1 MLSNKL
7 TFSLVFLIMFA
18 VAFTVTP
25 VMAQRVNEVP
35 TATTATTADGY
46 TIGTADGGF
55 FLIQTAANNGIL
67 VAGSDPDRPIS
78 TGTGGNLV
86 TVATQTNVAASTG
99 VPDLEDFF
107 SRGGTIDVIV
117 PIMGMYEQA
126 DDRWHDVVV
135 TEIMWGLDWRPA
147 GTTGVIEPHTDKQ
160 WIELY
165 NNSGP
170 VAAYKDVDA
179 RGDKRARAAVDGV
192 RLLFTNNIFLGTN
205 ASESPPKAAKYIG
218 VYVATTG
225 APNTPLTYAWLDS
238 RPTWD
243 AAADA
248 AVDASPGPGAFTAVN
263 PPMTDPAITH
273 FTAVYKVVD
282 RVGNLGRGGRQGPMP
297 GQSGSTAKNIAVD
310 TVENETLGTVV
321 DGTYVPLISAYR
333 KRVLLLDD
341 QTGIGTYHDGHAFGK
356 GTDLGQWMESWVSPN
371 AIRRRNIEDPYIGTP
386 GAEHLTPKLPDPTV
400 VPVNVVF
407 NEIRNDT
414 SEDDLDW
421 IELYNNSS
429 VDVDIGAYEIS
440 IVTKDK
446 KDTDLIGLQDKD
458 DDGVDIKLGAGE
470 YLLILNRDPEDSIL
484 ADGKDITINATNR
497 LKLQG
502 AEHLYYVPD
511 ADWELPNTEEGFLL
525 ILRTAKDKNGSP
537 DAIADVVGDLR
548 IEDLRDDLDTKVW
561 PLRNWGAVSGDGEGS
576 KSVGEA
582 KDADFGAKADGT
594 GGNSFGSRGRS
605 SMTWY
610 RAKYEAG
617 LWWHQDHWKQAGYQ
631 GGIGYR
637 KDLDHGVELEAPGT
651 PGYVNAIQGTLADH
665 MKVDAGAEVSISE
678 IMYDAGRAWDLVQWI
693 ELYNSSM
700 TEAVDISNW
709 TLDIRNAADDEEPQR
724 SFVDDEFEF
733 EAGTIIP
740 PNRTLLVVSA
750 TGATNVPA
758 NRVYDLFARHG
769 NDLGLKNLA
778 RRTYLLSKTGF
789 RLKLMDDAIEPQ
801 EVDTAGNASL
811 DGARVT
817 TEWELPPVSEEGEA
831 RHSIIRLYGAIY
843 NPTKSGT
850 GYEMAGDGTMEDSW
864 NKSGLE
870 SGNIG
875 IYYGHT
881 DDFSTPGFRR
891 GAALPVSLS
900 SFRPVRDK
908 ATGEVVVRWITAS
921 ELNNAGFNILR
932 SETKTGNF
940 KVINVKGII
949 PGHGT
954 TSEKHV
960 YEWTD
965 TTAKPNIVYYYRIED
980 VSFDGERATLAT
992 THLRGN
998 VNAAGKATTT
1008 WGDLKNFQ

>member
-7 TFSLVFLIMFA
+7 TFSLVFLVMLVIAFA
-18 VAFTVTP
+18 VTPAIAQEVTSIYLGDVTVGMGHDATETVSHKFTIISSTP
-25 VMAQRVNEVP
+25 P
-35 TATTATTADGY
+35 T
-46 TIGTADGGF
+46 TIPAG
-55 FLIQTAANNGIL
+55 NGIL
-67 VAGSDPDRPIS
+67 TATDSDTDRMITAAGTAAENNYSQIAATDFP
-78 TGTGGNLV
+78 NL
-86 TVATQTNVAASTG
+86 N
-99 VPDLEDFF
+99 DFF
-107 SRGGTIDVIV
+107 ARGGTIEVLV
-117 PIMGMYEQA
+117 PIQFASQQFAAA
-126 DDRWHDVVV
+126 DPKWHDVVI
-135 TEIMWGLDWRPA
+135 TEIMWALDEGETLPNKDR
-147 GTTGVIEPHTDKQ
+147 Q

-165 NNSGP
+165 NNTGATKNGMNH
-170 VAAYKDVDA
+170 VYIGKDG
-179 RGDKRARAAVDGV
+179 RVDGEATYDAAHV
-192 RLLFTNNIFLGTN
+192 VLLFTINKYFGSAAHADVPSKGRNWISYDGTTWTGHN
-205 ASESPPKAAKYIG
+205 ARPKTFDRTSHANAP
-218 VYVATTG
+218 TG
-225 APNTPLTYAWLDS
+225 ASDTEMRY
-238 RPTWD
+238 
-243 AAADA
+243 
-248 AVDASPGPGAFTAVN
+248 
-263 PPMTDPAITH
+263 
-273 FTAVYKVVD
+273 YKVVD
-282 RVGNLGRGGRQGPMP
+282 RVSNMGRGGRQGPLP
-297 GQSGSTAKNIAVD
+297 GQSGRVKGNTGADNNPSVS
-310 TVENETLGTVV
+310 
-321 DGTYVPLISAYR
+321 LISAFR
-333 KRVLLLDD
+333 KRHLLLDD
-341 QTGIGTYHDGHAFGK
+341 ATGVGTYHDMHTFAN
-356 GTDLGQWMESWVSPN
+356 GTKLDGWNASWVSPN
-371 AIRRRNIEDPYIGTP
+371 LVRRINITSEYIATP
-386 GAEHLTPKLPDPTV
+386 GSEHFTPVPPTPTL

-429 VDVDIGAYEIS
+429 VDVDLGDYEIS
-440 IVTKDK
+440 IVTRDK
-446 KDTDLIGLQDKD
+446 KDTDLVQLQDKD

-470 YLLILNRDPEDSIL
+470 YLLIVNRDPEDSII
-484 ADGKDITINATNR
+484 ADGKDITINASNR
-497 LKLQG
+497 LNLQG
-502 AEHLYYVPD
+502 AEHLYYFPKL
-511 ADWELPNTEEGFLL
+511 DWAIPNEGGFLL
-525 ILRTAKDKNGSP
+525 ILRNKKDKNGSP
-537 DAIADVVGDLR
+537 DHIQDVVGDLR
-548 IEDLRDDLDTKVW
+548 ISDLRDDLDTKVW
-561 PLRNWGAVSGDGEGS
+561 PLKNWGYADNDGDAG
-576 KSVGEA
+576 KSVGEK
-582 KDADFGAKADGT
+582 KDADFGGKTDGT
-594 GGNSFGSRGRS
+594 GADNSFGSQGRL

-617 LWWHQDHWKQAGYQ
+617 LWWHQDHWKQAGYM

-637 KDLDHGVELEAPGT
+637 KDLDHGVHLEAPGT
-651 PGYVNAIQGTLADH
+651 PGYVNSVQGTQADH
-665 MKVDAGAEVSISE
+665 LKMDAGAEVSISE
-678 IMYDAGRAWDLVQWI
+678 VMYDAGRAWDLVQWI

-700 TEAVDISNW
+700 TEAVDISGW

-733 EAGTIIP
+733 QAGTIIP

-789 RLKLMDDAIEPQ
+789 RLKLMDDATEPV
-801 EVDTAGNASL
+801 EVDTAGNATL

-817 TEWELPPVSEEGEA
+817 TGWPLPAVSAEGEA

-908 ATGEVVVRWITAS
+908 ATGEVVIRWITAS

-932 SETKTGNF
+932 SETKTGDF
-940 KVINVKGII
+940 KVVNLKGII

-965 TTAKPNIVYYYRIED
+965 TTAKPNVVYYYQIED

-998 VNAAGKATTT
+998 VTAAGKVTTT
-1008 WGDLKNFQ
+1008 WGDLKTQ

>member
-1 MLSNKL
+1 MSNKL

-18 VAFTVTP
+18 VAFVATP
-25 VMAQRVNEVP
+25 VMAQQVISVELEDVSVGIGHD
-35 TATTATTADGY
+35 AADADPPGI
-46 TIGTADGGF
+46 THRFAIVQEADANGLLHEAASDRPRRPLTDAGTAATDNVVT
-55 FLIQTAANNGIL
+55 L
-67 VAGSDPDRPIS
+67 
-78 TGTGGNLV
+78 TGL
-86 TVATQTNVAASTG
+86 
-99 VPDLEDFF
+99 PDLNDFF
-107 SRGGTIDVIV
+107 ARGGTIEVLV
-117 PIMGMYEQA
+117 PIAQASENFEQA
-126 DDRWHDVVV
+126 DARWHDVVI
-135 TEIMWGLDWRPA
+135 TEIMWALNE
-147 GTTGVIEPHTDKQ
+147 GVSPPVATHQ

-165 NNSGP
+165 NNTG
-170 VAAYKDVDA
+170 AAENGRNHAYIGKDG
-179 RGDKRARAAVDGV
+179 RTKTAASYDVSDV
-192 RLLFTNNIFLGTN
+192 VLLFTVNTYFGAGAHKDVPDARTHITYDG
-205 ASESPPKAAKYIG
+205 
-218 VYVATTG
+218 ATWMGSGRPATPFTRTTT
-225 APNTPLTYAWLDS
+225 APADVGQPLS
-238 RPTWD
+238 
-243 AAADA
+243 
-248 AVDASPGPGAFTAVN
+248 DASDTNKLYF
-263 PPMTDPAITH
+263 
-273 FTAVYKVVD
+273 KVVD
-282 RVGNLGRGGRQGPMP
+282 RVSNMGRGGRQGPLP
-297 GQSGSTAKNIAVD
+297 GRNGR
-310 TVENETLGTVV
+310 VEGNTGENNN
-321 DGTYVPLISAYR
+321 PSISLISAYR
-333 KRVLLLDD
+333 KRHLQLDD
-341 QTGIGTYHDGHAFGK
+341 ATGVGTYHDMHLFAN
-356 GTDLGQWMESWVSPN
+356 GTAIGNWMASWVSPN
-371 AIRRRNIEDPYIGTP
+371 RVRRINITSEYIATP
-386 GAEHLTPKLPDPTV
+386 GSEHFTPKPPDPTV

-429 VDVDIGAYEIS
+429 VDVDIGAYEIG
-440 IVTKDK
+440 IVTATGTTS
-446 KDTDLIGLQDKD
+446 DTAKEEDLVQLKDKD
-458 DDGVDIKLGAGE
+458 DDGVDIKLKAGE
-470 YLLILNRDPEDSIL
+470 YLLIVNRDPEDSII
-484 ADGKDITINATNR
+484 ADGKDITINETNR
-497 LKLQG
+497 LNLQG
-502 AEHLYYVPD
+502 ASHLYYFPNKTW
-511 ADWELPNTEEGFLL
+511 ALPNSGEFLL
-525 ILRTAKDKNGSP
+525 VLRTAQDKNGGP
-537 DAIADVVGDLR
+537 DAIADIVGGLR
-548 IEDLRDDLDTKVW
+548 IEDLRDDIDTKVW
-561 PLRNWGAVSGDGEGS
+561 PLRNWGKAGDGEAG
-576 KSVGEA
+576 KSTG
-582 KDADFGAKADGT
+582 KNDAVTKGDSDA
-594 GGNSFGSRGRS
+594 SFGSRGRLS
-605 SMTWY
+605 ETWY

-617 LWWHQDHWKQAGYQ
+617 LWWHKDHWKKMGYA

-637 KDLDHGVELEAPGT
+637 KDLDDGVHLEAPGT
-651 PGYVNAIQGTLADH
+651 PGYVNSIQGTLADH
-665 MKVDAGAEVSISE
+665 MKVDAGAEISISE
-678 IMYDAGRAWDLVQWI
+678 VMYDAGRAWDLVQWI

-700 TEAVDISNW
+700 TEAVDISGW
-709 TLDIRNAADDEEPQR
+709 TLDIRNAADEEEPFR

-733 EAGTIIP
+733 DDGTIIP

-769 NDLGLKNLA
+769 NDLGLKNLT

-789 RLKLMDDAIEPQ
+789 RLKLMDDATEPM
-801 EVDTAGNASL
+801 EVDTVGNATL
-811 DGARVT
+811 LGARVT
-817 TEWELPPVSEEGEA
+817 TEWPLPPVSEEGEA

-843 NPTKSGT
+843 NPTKEGS
-850 GYEMAGDGTMEDSW
+850 GYEAAGDGTMEESW

-965 TTAKPNIVYYYRIED
+965 TTAKPNVVYYYRIED

-1008 WGDLKNFQ
+1008 WGDLKSQY